1 MAWCYRSENT
11 GGTVSTDARRQ
22 PLQLSYH
29 LRHDIACTGY
39 RNSMMNKANII
50 REFAITKDVRENSKI
65 FALGLLA

>member
-11 GGTVSTDARRQ
+11 GGTVSTDARQQ

-29 LRHDIACTGY
+29 LQHDTGY
-39 RNSMMNKANII
+39 RNSTINEAYIT
-50 REFAITKDVRENSKI
+50 REFAITKNVRENSKI